1 MFQDRANDCPIP
13 RLMNETVF
21 TTIALTGFGIAFFHA
36 AIPTHWLPFVITARA
51 QRWNRNKT
59 ICVTAL
65 AGTGH
70 VLFTALLGLL
80 IAWFGIALHDKIGAW
95 FHWIAGGAL
104 LLFGLFYVYRQL
116 SGAGCGHSHLFGG
129 HSDHGTT
136 PHLHVHENATLQPGP
151 HGGALIETGNG
162 LIEIAIVK
170 GSDAAKFRLYPA
182 SSERSPGA
190 AAPGQGMTLETVR
203 PSEERRS
210 FSFQS
215 ADGYLVSS
223 ESIPEPHEFTAIL
236 SVPHG
241 NHVHAY
247 ETHFHERVER
257 ASPEE
262 TVEIVAPQR
271 GRISDRVAITS
282 LLALLT
288 FSPCESFLPVYVS
301 GVRYGWIGFALLTAI
316 LSIGTVLGMV
326 IFTWLTLSNLEK
338 LNLRFL
344 EKYESGIIGALL
356 CTLGVLIIV
365 LEK

>member
-1 MFQDRANDCPIP
+1 
-13 RLMNETVF
+13 MNETVF
-21 TTIALTGFGIAFFHA
+21 ATIALTGFGIAFFHA

-80 IAWFGIALHDKIGAW
+80 IAWFGIALHDKVGVW

-116 SGAGCGHSHLFGG
+116 SGVGCGHSHLFGG
-129 HSDHGTT
+129 HSHHGTT

-170 GSDAAKFRLYPA
+170 GGAAANFRLYPA
-182 SSERSPGA
+182 SSERPAESTAPTPGI
-190 AAPGQGMTLETVR
+190 TLETVR
-203 PSEERRS
+203 PSEDRQR

-215 ADGYLVSS
+215 GDGYLVST
-223 ESIPEPHEFTAIL
+223 EPIPEPHEFTAIL

-247 ETHFHERVER
+247 ETHFHAHEERT
-257 ASPEE
+257 SPEE